1 MRAWVAL
8 FKKDFKLT
16 RTLFFVGLLIN
27 LLITML
33 TIYLGM
39 NVEDTLLM
47 FIPVA
52 ATIVLHV
59 LYVPIMVFISLKTE
73 ANQLHLW
80 LHNPKSASTLL
91 ISKIVNGLI
100 MSVISLLMLYVMSG
114 LLIIPKFSLI
124 EANWTDTWMSG
135 LLIFP
140 HIILISTLIGV
151 LVMFLWALYQFL
163 KFKIGRWSWLV
174 IIGTVIL
181 TGWISTLFE
190 STKLYRLLTQWG
202 SMEINFSFSTFSLD
216 PIQVYTGEY
225 FYNFFIIIGLFFL
238 TAWIID
244 NKVEV

>member
-1 MRAWVAL
+1 MRAWIAL

-16 RTLFFVGLLIN
+16 RIVFFVGLVIN
-27 LLITML
+27 LLMALL

-39 NVEDTLLM
+39 NIENTLLM
-47 FIPVA
+47 FIPLA
-52 ATIVLHV
+52 AAVVFHV
-59 LYVPIMVFISLKTE
+59 FYVPIMVFISLKIE

-80 LHNPKSASTLL
+80 LHNPQPASTLL
-91 ISKIVNGLI
+91 ISKIVNGLMMI
-100 MSVISLLMLYVMSG
+100 VISLLMLYVMYG
-114 LLIIPKFSLI
+114 LLIIPKFGLI
-124 EANWTDTWMSG
+124 EANWSDTWMSG

-140 HIILISTLIGV
+140 HIILISMMIGV

-174 IIGTVIL
+174 VMGTVIL

-190 STKLYRLLTQWG
+190 STKLYRLLTHWG

-216 PIQVYTGEY
+216 PIQLYTGEY
-225 FYNFFIIIGLFFL
+225 FYDFFIIIGLFFL